1 MALRGR
7 LSADPSVEDG
17 CCYDEEAE
25 NDNLYD
31 ETTNDDVISHVDA
44 VDIATG

>member
-7 LSADPSVEDG
+7 LLADAFVEDG
-17 CCYDEEAE
+17 CCDDEEAE

-31 ETTNDDVISHVDA
+31 ETPNDDVISHVDA